1 MSRAA
6 HPRPVAET
14 TLLSL
19 RPSRLVAVHYY
30 VTWVAL
36 WVLAAL
42 AFFNV
47 FHVIPDW
54 LIPFLGITL
63 KSIAA
68 GLLAF
73 FGLVA
78 LAIAELRR
86 LSILYVVTDAR
97 VIRRDG
103 LVRRRMEQMPLNKIE
118 RVELDQGM
126 IQRMLKLG
134 DIVLDT
140 GEDQMVFESIR
151 HVRLVQDELSA
162 QVAAQ
167 ARRS

>member
-1 MSRAA
+1 M
-6 HPRPVAET
+6 HPRGVAET

-19 RPSRLVAVHYY
+19 RPSRLVAIHYY
-30 VTWVAL
+30 VAWVAL

-42 AFFNV
+42 AFLDV

-54 LIPFLGITL
+54 IIPYVGVTL

-68 GLLAF
+68 GMFAF
-73 FGLVA
+73 FGLIA

-86 LSILYVVTDAR
+86 LSMLYIVTDAR

-103 LVRRRMEQMPLNKIE
+103 IVRRRMEQMPLNKIE
-118 RVELDQGM
+118 RVELDQGL
-126 IQRMLKLG
+126 IERMLKLG

-140 GEDQMVFESIR
+140 GEDQIVLASLR

-167 ARRS
+167 VRR